1 MSAVIEARD
10 LHKYFGPIRALQGV
24 TVEIPEGLTLILG
37 PNGGGKSTFMKVA
50 LGLYKPTKG
59 TVRLLGKDPWR
70 HPEVRK
76 SIGVAFDP
84 GRFPKLTTGREWLEF
99 IARTRGA
106 NPDDVEKAARLF
118 GIEDA
123 LDRRIDGYSSGMVKR
138 LSLAQAFVGEPEVV
152 FLDEPLANL
161 DFESVAEIV
170 GIIGKW
176 KGRGRSFVLISHIWE
191 PFERLADYGV
201 VISGGKVYLKGE
213 FGEMAGEIAAMFRP
227 PGTDTAQNSK

>member
-1 MSAVIEARD
+1 MSAIIEARD
-10 LHKYFGPIRALQGV
+10 LHKYFGPIKALQGV

-59 TVRLLGKDPWR
+59 IVKLLGKDPWR

-76 SIGVAFDP
+76 GIGVAFDP

-106 NPDDVEKAARLF
+106 DPDDVEKAARLF

-123 LDRRIDGYSSGMVKR
+123 LDRRIDGYSSGMLKR

-152 FLDEPLANL
+152 FLDEPLANV
-161 DFESVAEIV
+161 DFESVSEIV
-170 GIIGKW
+170 AIIGKW
-176 KGRGRSFVLISHIWE
+176 KGKGRSFVIISHIWE

-201 VISGGKVYLKGE
+201 VISGGKVYL
-213 FGEMAGEIAAMFRP
+213 AGPFADIRDDVEAMFRP
-227 PGTDTAQNSK
+227 PSVAAK